1 VHGGTEYAF
10 WNAVRSLTHSIGHFH
25 LSDAW
30 YEELRGLVRAFSGAF
45 LFGIPL
51 LYTMEMWWLGDASN
65 PGHLLLTLG
74 IALVTNFGLVTAAGF
89 KKEEKS
95 LFSRIEQTMDA
106 VAVGA
111 VGSAV
116 VLLTLN
122 QLNADQPLL
131 AMLGKI
137 VIQALPLSIGASL
150 ANIVFESN
158 NSREGDDDA
167 GSRMPS
173 WWHALLN
180 DVGATAI
187 GAVFIA
193 YNVAPTEEIPMLA
206 ARMHYLHQ
214 LALIALTLVTGY
226 VIVFAS
232 GFDPAAKRDREHL
245 FQHPATETVLSYL
258 VSLLVAFGVLALM
271 KQFGADHPP
280 AFVLT
285 QTLVLG
291 FPAMVGGA
299 AGRIAV

>member
-1 VHGGTEYAF
+1 MHML
-10 WNAVRSLTHSIGHFH
+10 SHSMHALH

-30 YEELRGLVRAFSGAF
+30 RDELRGLVRAFSGAF

-51 LYTMEMWWLGDASN
+51 LYTMEMWWLGEISD
-65 PGHLLLTLG
+65 PGHLLLMLG
-74 IALVTNFGLVTAAGF
+74 IALVANFGLVTAAGF
-89 KKEEKS
+89 KRETS
-95 LFSRIEQTMDA
+95 LFGRIEQTVDA

-111 VGSAV
+111 VGATI

-122 QLNADQPLL
+122 QLNADQSPL

-150 ANIVFESN
+150 ANIVFEGSQG
-158 NSREGDDDA
+158 REGDDE

-173 WWHALLN
+173 WWHALFN

-193 YNVAPTEEIPMLA
+193 ANVAPTEEIPMLA
-206 ARMHYLHQ
+206 ARMEYWHL
-214 LALIALTLVTGY
+214 LLLIGLTLVTGY
-226 VIVFAS
+226 AIVFAS
-232 GFDPAAKRDREHL
+232 GFDPAAERDREHL
-245 FQHPATETVLSYL
+245 FQHPATETTLSYL
-258 VSLLVAFGVLALM
+258 VSLVVAFGVLALA
-271 KQFGADHPP
+271 KQISMDTPP
-280 AFVLT
+280 AFILT

-291 FPAMVGGA
+291 LPAMVGGA

>member
-1 VHGGTEYAF
+1 MMQAHNHAMP
-10 WNAVRSLTHSIGHFH
+10 RLTPAGS
-25 LSDAW
+25 W

-51 LYTMEMWWLGDASN
+51 LYTMEMWWLGDAATPS
-65 PGHLLLTLG
+65 HLALTLG
-74 IALVTNFGLVTAAGF
+74 IALVANFGLVTAAGF
-89 KKEEKS
+89 KEEKS
-95 LFSRIEQTMDA
+95 LFSRIEQTLDA

-111 VGSAV
+111 VGSAI

-122 QLNADQPLL
+122 QLNLDQSPL

-137 VIQALPLSIGASL
+137 VIQTLPLSIGASL
-150 ANIVFESN
+150 ANIVFDSEQG
-158 NSREGDDDA
+158 REGDDGE

-173 WWHALLN
+173 WWHALFN

-187 GAVFIA
+187 GAAFIA
-193 YNVAPTEEIPMLA
+193 ANVAPTEEIPMLA
-206 ARMHYLHQ
+206 ARMEYWHV
-214 LALIALTLVTGY
+214 LALIALTLITGY
-226 VIVFAS
+226 IIVFAS

-245 FQHPATETVLSYL
+245 FQHPATETTLSYL
-258 VSLLVAFGVLALM
+258 VSLAVAFGVLFLV
-271 KQFGADHPP
+271 KQISAGDPP

>member
-1 VHGGTEYAF
+1 MRGYAMPPF
-10 WNAVRSLTHSIGHFH
+10 R
-25 LSDAW
+25 LSDSW
-30 YEELRGLVRAFSGAF
+30 REELRGLVRAFSGAF

-51 LYTMEMWWLGDASN
+51 LYTLEMWWLGDLSG
-65 PGHLLLTLG
+65 PGHLLITLG
-74 IALVTNFGLVTAAGF
+74 ITLAANFGLVTAAGF
-89 KKEEKS
+89 KDGRS

-111 VGSAV
+111 VGAAI

-122 QLNADQPLL
+122 QLSLDQAPL
-131 AMLGKI
+131 AMLGK
-137 VIQALPLSIGASL
+137 VVVQTLPLSIGASL
-150 ANIVFESN
+150 ANIVFKGNEG
-158 NSREGDDDA
+158 REGDDEE

-173 WWHALLN
+173 WWHALFN

-187 GAVFIA
+187 GAAFIA
-193 YNVAPTEEIPMLA
+193 SSVAPTEEVPMLA
-206 ARMHYLHQ
+206 ARMEYWHL
-214 LALIALTLVTGY
+214 LALIGLTLTTGY

-245 FQHPATETVLSYL
+245 FQHPATETTLSYL
-258 VSLLVAFGVLALM
+258 VSLAVAFGVLALM
-271 KQFGADHPP
+271 KQIGADQPP